1 MNIKQAKEQVKNTVK
16 AYLAKDEHGRWLVPV
31 VAQRPILL
39 MGPPGVGKTAI
50 AQQAA
55 QECGVALVSYTMT
68 HHTRQSAIGL
78 PSIHTASY
86 GDKTFQV
93 TEYTMSEII
102 ASVYRAMEETGLKT
116 GILFLDE
123 VNCVS
128 ETLAPA
134 MLQFLQCK
142 TFGGHT
148 LPEGWVIVAAG
159 NPPEYNRSVRD
170 FDIVTLDRVRRLDI
184 QAAYQ
189 PWKEY
194 AYLRQVSPVIMA
206 YLELKP
212 QNFYKLETTVDGK
225 RFATARGWE
234 DLSRLLQSYESLGIP
249 VEEALVGEF
258 LNLEETSRDFYDYYR
273 LYGSYGRDYGVREIL
288 AGEADTAFLA
298 DRKAMAQA
306 GDFTERFALV
316 NLILE
321 QLRRYAAAYGRE
333 DALDVALHETM
344 QAFFRQNGS
353 LEDFLAARRNALQ
366 TKRQFRLESAD
377 SLTAAEGILRKI
389 EQWGLEAKQAR
400 CGDGAALERFLKAR
414 FDGQL
419 ESRQGKIR
427 QMTAALDRAIPFLT
441 DCFGD
446 GQELTLLITGITG
459 SKGMMAF
466 IARHGSDSYLALC
479 GRLQCQK
486 NEAQLQELCRRAV
499 EKK

>member
-1 MNIKQAKEQVKNTVK
+1 M
-16 AYLAKDEHGRWLVPV
+16 
-31 VAQRPILL
+31 
-39 MGPPGVGKTAI
+39 
-50 AQQAA
+50 
-55 QECGVALVSYTMT
+55 
-68 HHTRQSAIGL
+68 
-78 PSIHTASY
+78 
-86 GDKTFQV
+86 
-93 TEYTMSEII
+93 
-102 ASVYRAMEETGLKT
+102 
-116 GILFLDE
+116 
-123 VNCVS
+123 
-128 ETLAPA
+128 
-134 MLQFLQCK
+134 
-142 TFGGHT
+142 
-148 LPEGWVIVAAG
+148 
-159 NPPEYNRSVRD
+159 
-170 FDIVTLDRVRRLDI
+170 TLDRIRNIPVEASQ
-184 QAAYQ
+184 QAFLAYGA
-189 PWKEY
+189 E
-194 AYLRQVSPVIMA
+194 AGLHGAILSYLA
-206 YLELKP
+206 LKP
-212 QNFYKLETTVDGK
+212 EKFYHVSRDENALHYV
-225 RFATARGWE
+225 TARGWE

-288 AGEADTAFLA
+288 AGEADAAFLA

-389 EQWGLEAKQAR
+389 EQWALEAKQAR

-459 SKGMMAF
+459 SKGIMAF
-466 IARHGSDSYLALC
+466 IARHGSDSYLTLC

>member
-1 MNIKQAKEQVKNTVK
+1 
-16 AYLAKDEHGRWLVPV
+16 
-31 VAQRPILL
+31 
-39 MGPPGVGKTAI
+39 
-50 AQQAA
+50 
-55 QECGVALVSYTMT
+55 
-68 HHTRQSAIGL
+68 
-78 PSIHTASY
+78 
-86 GDKTFQV
+86 
-93 TEYTMSEII
+93 MSEII
-102 ASVYRAMEETGLKT
+102 GAVYEAMDRTGKRE

-123 VNCVS
+123 INCVS
-128 ETLAPA
+128 ETLAPT
-134 MLQFLQCK
+134 MLQFLQNK
-142 TFGGHT
+142 TFGNHA
-148 LPEGWVIVAAG
+148 LPEGWLIVAAG
-159 NPPEYNRSVRD
+159 NPPEYNKSVRD
-170 FDIVTLDRVRRLDI
+170 FDIVTLDRIRNIPVEASQ
-184 QAAYQ
+184 QAFLAYGA
-189 PWKEY
+189 E
-194 AYLRQVSPVIMA
+194 AGLHGAILSYLA
-206 YLELKP
+206 LKP
-212 QNFYKLETTVDGK
+212 EKFYHVSRDENALHYV
-225 RFATARGWE
+225 TARGWE

-446 GQELTLLITGITG
+446 GQKLTLLITGITG
-459 SKGMMAF
+459 SKGIMTF

-486 NEAQLQELCRRAV
+486 NEAQLQEQCRRAV

>member
-1 MNIKQAKEQVKNTVK
+1 M
-16 AYLAKDEHGRWLVPV
+16 
-31 VAQRPILL
+31 
-39 MGPPGVGKTAI
+39 
-50 AQQAA
+50 
-55 QECGVALVSYTMT
+55 
-68 HHTRQSAIGL
+68 
-78 PSIHTASY
+78 
-86 GDKTFQV
+86 
-93 TEYTMSEII
+93 
-102 ASVYRAMEETGLKT
+102 
-116 GILFLDE
+116 
-123 VNCVS
+123 
-128 ETLAPA
+128 
-134 MLQFLQCK
+134 
-142 TFGGHT
+142 
-148 LPEGWVIVAAG
+148 
-159 NPPEYNRSVRD
+159 
-170 FDIVTLDRVRRLDI
+170 TLDRIRNIPVEASQ
-184 QAAYQ
+184 QAFLTYGA
-189 PWKEY
+189 E
-194 AYLRQVSPVIMA
+194 AGLHGAILSYLA
-206 YLELKP
+206 LKP
-212 QNFYKLETTVDGK
+212 EKFYHVSRDENALHYV
-225 RFATARGWE
+225 TARGWE

-459 SKGMMAF
+459 SKGIMAF

-479 GRLQCQK
+479 SRLQCQK
-486 NEAQLQELCRRAV
+486 NEAQLQELCRQAV